1 MSPKSP
7 QELTQLLHRWN
18 EGSASALEELAQAAQ
33 QELRW
38 LAHHYLR
45 GEKIGHLMESA
56 ALVNEAWM
64 RLFDWKEISWQNRAH
79 FFGVASQIMRHV
91 LVDEAR
97 RRDRQKRGGD
107 AFQVSL
113 SGAETE
119 KVWRDEEL
127 IRLDDALDGLA
138 VVDQRKCRLIE
149 LRFFG
154 GLSIEEIAEI
164 LNISKRTVH
173 RELRLAQTWLYR
185 ELKGKE
191 TNSHQADTDES

>member
-1 MSPKSP
+1 
-7 QELTQLLHRWN
+7 
-18 EGSASALEELAQAAQ
+18 
-33 QELRW
+33 
-38 LAHHYLR
+38 
-45 GEKIGHLMESA
+45 
-56 ALVNEAWM
+56 
-64 RLFDWKEISWQNRAH
+64 SWQNRAH